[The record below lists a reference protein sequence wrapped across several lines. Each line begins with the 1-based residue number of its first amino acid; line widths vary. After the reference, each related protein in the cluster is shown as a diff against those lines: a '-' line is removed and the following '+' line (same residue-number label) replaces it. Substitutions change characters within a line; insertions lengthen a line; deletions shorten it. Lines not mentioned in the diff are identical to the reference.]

1 MEEIEATEESAEG
14 EPEQPEEEDGH
25 TFNNPLD
32 NNDFGDSNTLS
43 EDGRREGWDR
53 GDELIGGRETDSEDG
68 AAIGREEP
76 SEEEHEDGDAITR
89 AFEIEEE
96 DMKAEDAIGIGG
108 GEDIERLSVSDLR
121 GRASE

>member
-1 MEEIEATEESAEG
+1 M
-14 EPEQPEEEDGH
+14 
-25 TFNNPLD
+25 
-32 NNDFGDSNTLS
+32 
-43 EDGRREGWDR
+43 
-53 GDELIGGRETDSEDG
+53 IGGRETDSEDG

-96 DMKAEDAIGIGG
+96 DMKADSEDAIGIGG